1 MRILRNKLTLFPQK
15 RCYFDVRALA
25 VMEVFFEMLKVM

>member
-15 RCYFDVRALA
+15 RCYFDVRAPA